1 MSFLSKHSFQYKS
14 LRRLKYFGSGRMGE
28 RKITVYHRHLAE
40 DKSKDSGAEN
50 VGKENTENNK
60 DDNTDVMKGKEESAV
75 TEAETKS
82 RFSNYVEEVKESRR
96 EYLKGRSGY
105 YVKPTN
111 RQKLAL
117 LWAKKYPTRDDIP
130 ETVVH
135 QEIIYAENTV
145 RTVTLYWMLLT
156 MFITFITLIKCGQSR
171 KRIYH
176 EKIRKKQE
184 KIFHDRE
191 ERFEKQLAE
200 SKN

>member
-1 MSFLSKHSFQYKS
+1 VDAQAGLDPCWSQTHYVGFVMT
-14 LRRLKYFGSGRMGE
+14 RLICFFR
-28 RKITVYHRHLAE
+28 
-40 DKSKDSGAEN
+40 
-50 VGKENTENNK
+50 
-60 DDNTDVMKGKEESAV
+60 
-75 TEAETKS
+75 
-82 RFSNYVEEVKESRR
+82 
-96 EYLKGRSGY
+96 
-105 YVKPTN
+105 
-111 RQKLAL
+111 
-117 LWAKKYPTRDDIP
+117 
-130 ETVVH
+130 H